1 MSEQGLGLEE
11 SNTPVVPGPDGT
23 GAEQAAQSEGD
34 GGWSKR
40 YTDLQ
45 AEYTRMSHETAE
57 LRRQQELYD
66 LMISTDDPDTRR
78 QVAER
83 LGYQLEEE
91 PAEEPE
97 YDDPFE
103 KYNERLGR
111 IEQSLTQR
119 EQNEQDEAYAAQV
132 RSAVDARLDTLGLD
146 KDDQDW
152 VLAYAINALPVTQ
165 EGLPDIEQAHSVFVA
180 RETERQR
187 KWAKGKRSAPHIAPN
202 GQAATEVPNLDK
214 RQDRVD
220 WMLQRMQEN
229 EA

>member
-1 MSEQGLGLEE
+1 MSDQGLFPENSPGVAGPEAGTGTAE
-11 SNTPVVPGPDGT
+11 QQAASPRSIGRSATSTFRPSTPGPRRNWPNF
-23 GAEQAAQSEGD
+23 E
-34 GGWSKR
+34 
-40 YTDLQ
+40 
-45 AEYTRMSHETAE
+45 
-57 LRRQQELYD
+57 RQQELYD

-91 PAEEPE
+91 PEPEPE

-119 EQNEQDEAYAAQV
+119 EQTEQDEAYAAEV

-214 RQDRVD
+214 RQERVD
-220 WMLQRMQEN
+220 WMLRRMQEN
-229 EA
+229 ES